1 MPLYWGVI
9 NIPFQTVAWIP
20 RCYGDGQNSDYHIFL
35 TQRVYVQAKN
45 AWMLHSLLKH

>member
-20 RCYGDGQNSDYHIFL
+20 RCYGDGQNSDYPISL